1 MVLGVTAIAYETVTS
16 PEGLL
21 PLLTPMSEI
30 ARAWRPTSA
39 AVAKTAAGAF
49 CLTASAKGKN
59 GEFSL
64 RSRRI
69 CATLWCSSS
78 LIVFITGLSD
88 GNMPRPLRLIRI
100 NCPKVFR
107 VQMTLS

>member
-1 MVLGVTAIAYETVTS
+1 VLGVTAIAYETVTS
-16 PEGLL
+16 PEGML

-39 AVAKTAAGAF
+39 AIAKTGAGAF
-49 CLTASAKGKN
+49 CLAASAGAKN

-69 CATLWCSSS
+69 CAMLYCSSS
-78 LIVFITGLSD
+78 LIVLITGLSD
-88 GNMPRPLRLIRI
+88 GNMPRPI
-100 NCPKVFR
+100 KVDQDQLSESFR